1 MFYLLYQVLA
11 QNVHYL
17 EKDGKIKRITTNN
30 CMTKCKMDMIKQ
42 IPHSFKDKNKK
53 LTFISCNGLSPL
65 QQTDIKLKDIY
76 PTLNL
81 L

>member
-1 MFYLLYQVLA
+1 
-11 QNVHYL
+11 
-17 EKDGKIKRITTNN
+17 
-30 CMTKCKMDMIKQ
+30 MDMIKQ